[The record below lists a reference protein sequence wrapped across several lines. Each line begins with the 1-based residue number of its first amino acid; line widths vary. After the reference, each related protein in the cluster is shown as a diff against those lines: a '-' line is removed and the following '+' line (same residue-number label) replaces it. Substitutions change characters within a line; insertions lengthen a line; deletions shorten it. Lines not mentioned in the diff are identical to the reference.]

1 MSHVAAPA
9 RSRSGPVVW
18 EREEPARRAPLTPLH
33 RDDVVAAA
41 VGLAD
46 EQGLPAVSVRRVAA
60 ALGVGPMRLYRVFDT
75 VEELHELMVD
85 AVYGEVVDQLRLKG
99 GWRKRTRAILV
110 ETRVAVLRH
119 EWVADLLG
127 TRPHLGP
134 GGLAWLE
141 STATALRR
149 APAVGGTGAARAA
162 LGAVEGFLIGALRRE
177 VADLRAAR
185 PDGDEPGWQ
194 ARAAPYLDRML
205 GTGRFPT
212 VRKLSTSRGEVDRD
226 AVFRA
231 EVDLLL
237 AGLGRS

>member
-1 MSHVAAPA
+1 MSTP
-9 RSRSGPVVW
+9 SRSVPGPTVW

-41 VGLAD
+41 VELADADGLA
-46 EQGLPAVSVRRVAA
+46 AVSVRRVAA

-85 AVYGEVVDQLRLKG
+85 AVYGEVVDRLELKG

-110 ETRVAVLRH
+110 RTRTVVLRH

-127 TRPHLGP
+127 TRPLLGP
-134 GGLAWLE
+134 HGLAWLE
-141 STATALRR
+141 STAEALRR
-149 APAVGGTGAARAA
+149 APAVSGTGTARAA
-162 LGAVEGFLIGALRRE
+162 LGAVDAFLLGALRRE
-177 VADLRAAR
+177 VAELRAAR
-185 PDGDEPGWQ
+185 PDGDEPGWH
-194 ARAAPYLDRML
+194 ARTAPYLGRML
-205 GTGRFPT
+205 ETGRFPT
-212 VRKLSTSRGEVDRD
+212 VRKLLTPGGEVDRD

-237 AGLGRS
+237 AGLGRG